1 MVSYGECLL
10 RGIGGPKD
18 ITFGAVNVTQAAE
31 LGSSLGAYLL
41 GRAFFKGR
49 YGLPKDPAQARFW
62 LKKIVDG
69 ECEVKHL
76 HPDYITEAAGWLRE
90 LEQE

>member
-1 MVSYGECLL
+1 MV
-10 RGIGGPKD
+10 PH
-18 ITFGAVNVTQAAE
+18 AAG
-31 LGSSLGAYLL
+31 LGSDVGAYHL
-41 GRAFFKGR
+41 GQVFFNGNC
-49 YGLPKDPAQARFW
+49 GLPKDPAQARFW

-90 LEQE
+90 LQDE